1 MNNDDVKIYEFAQ
14 SIMVGTFND
23 NDLTIRF
30 SVPSPHGEKHA
41 LSLLLESLH
50 AGEPERYWDEMSER
64 SMRDALLAGVD
75 AGKPVPSA
83 CVPIFDESGGV
94 AAVFQAVGKSDSSQI
109 FDEDDVAILK
119 AAAVQLFAFH
129 HRRMLFPIL
138 KDYSSRLVD
147 VGRLTAE

>member
-75 AGKPVPSA
+75 PEP
-83 CVPIFDESGGV
+83 EGG
-94 AAVFQAVGKSDSSQI
+94 SD
-109 FDEDDVAILK
+109 DW
-119 AAAVQLFAFH
+119 LF
-129 HRRMLFPIL
+129 
-138 KDYSSRLVD
+138 
-147 VGRLTAE
+147 